1 MVSAL
6 ATPTRRIRSWYAGRR
21 AAIASGRFGGA
32 QRCERGHR
40 LVSSF
45 MAGGEGLFIWPRR

>member
-40 LVSSF
+40 LVSSC